1 MSTFIEAFDN
11 EIKKSGLNI
20 FRFAEII
27 GENDAEV
34 IDYVNTNPCQDI
46 YSVAKAFTVTAIGML
61 VDRGV
66 LSVDEKIGDI
76 LSEEINNETCN
87 PLWKTTSLDVV
98 MRHRLGLP
106 AGFLD
111 IDAGNSNTFGKDFL
125 NYTLKQPLR
134 ADHGTEHSYTDA
146 AYYIASRVVAK
157 RAGMPLDE
165 FMWREF
171 FPELGVKE
179 AAWSKCP
186 QGHAI
191 GATGLYI
198 RVDDMA
204 KLGALYLNNGVWHGK
219 RILSDKWV
227 ETVKSRGYEFGFID
241 GKAYGKGGMAGQ
253 MLMFM
258 PEQNRCV
265 AWQGFDGRSVWGLI
279 RFVAGYKD

>member
-1 MSTFIEAFDN
+1 MSAFVDAFDK

-27 GENDAEV
+27 GENEAEV
-34 IDYVNTNPCQDI
+34 VNYVSTNPCQDI
-46 YSVAKAFTVTAIGML
+46 YSVAKAFTMTAVGML
-61 VDRGV
+61 VDRGM
-66 LSVDEKIGDI
+66 LSVDEKIVDI
-76 LSEEINNETCN
+76 LADEINDECN
-87 PLWKTTSLDVV
+87 PMWKDTTLDQVL
-98 MRHRLGLP
+98 RHQLGLP

-111 IDAGNSNTFGKDFL
+111 IDAGDSNKFGKDFL

-134 ADHGTEHSYTDA
+134 DDHGTVHSYTDA

-157 RAGMPLDE
+157 RVGMPLDE

-171 FPELGVKE
+171 FTELDFKE

-204 KLGALYLNNGVWHGK
+204 KLGALYLNNGVWKGK
-219 RILSDKWV
+219 RIISENWV
-227 ETVKSRGYEFGFID
+227 NTVKSRGYEFGFID
-241 GKAYGKGGMAGQ
+241 GTAYGKGGMAGQ

-265 AWQGFDGRSVWGLI
+265 AWQGFDGKSVWDLI
-279 RFVAGYKD
+279 HYVAAYTDK

>member
-1 MSTFIEAFDN
+1 MSAFVEAFDR
-11 EIKKSGLNI
+11 EIKNSGLNI

-27 GENDAEV
+27 GENEAEV
-34 IDYVNTNPCQDI
+34 VNYVNTSPCQDI
-46 YSVAKAFTVTAIGML
+46 YSVAKAFTVTAIGLL
-61 VDRGV
+61 VDRGL
-66 LSVDEKIGDI
+66 LSVDENIGDI
-76 LSEEINNETCN
+76 LSDDISSDCN
-87 PLWKTTSLDVV
+87 PLWKATSLDVV
-98 MRHRLGLP
+98 MRHRIGLP
-106 AGFLD
+106 QGFLD
-111 IDAGNSNTFGKDFL
+111 IDAGNSNRFGKDFL
-125 NYTLKQPLR
+125 NYTLRQPLKSG
-134 ADHGTEHSYTDA
+134 HGTDHSYTDA

-171 FPELGVKE
+171 FTELGIKE

-204 KLGALYLNNGVWHGK
+204 KLGALYMNNGVWHGK
-219 RILSDKWV
+219 RLLSEKWV
-227 ETVKSRGYEFGFID
+227 DTVKTRGYEFGFID

-265 AWQGFDGRSVWGLI
+265 AWQGFDGRDVWGLI